1 MPKGLTVAVVAD
13 DLTGAA
19 DTGAQF
25 CAVAGPIRLCPAD
38 REASPDP
45 TGDGG
50 GLCLFTNS
58 RHDPPETAARKAR
71 KAARR
76 IRRHAPRVVYKKIDS
91 CLRGNIGAEAD
102 AMVEALGCRAGF
114 IAPALP
120 GQGRT
125 TENDVHLVGGV
136 PVGESDVARD
146 PLCPVTESRL
156 SRRVAAQSRFRVGH
170 LGLSDVAAGPERLRE
185 AVRTLLDQGC
195 RHVVFDA
202 VEDGHLD
209 AVAAAADGFPGG
221 VLLVGSAGLAA
232 RQAARLRKAGTP
244 AEPHCGERLH
254 RALWVCGSASA
265 LAARQIEVLAGR
277 AGVAPLVLAADR
289 LAAPAGRGDAVER
302 AAAGWTRGVRLLAV
316 SPPGSVGPAA
326 DPGAVAEG
334 LARVASE
341 VASRASPDG
350 IFLTGG
356 DTAEAV
362 WRRLGALGIRL
373 DGEILPGV
381 IRGRWIGGAMDGC
394 TVVTKAGAFG
404 HPETLLELFQTL
416 MERQAT
422 R

>member
-1 MPKGLTVAVVAD
+1 
-13 DLTGAA
+13 
-19 DTGAQF
+19 
-25 CAVAGPIRLCPAD
+25 
-38 REASPDP
+38 
-45 TGDGG
+45 
-50 GLCLFTNS
+50 
-58 RHDPPETAARKAR
+58 
-71 KAARR
+71 
-76 IRRHAPRVVYKKIDS
+76 
-91 CLRGNIGAEAD
+91 
-102 AMVEALGCRAGF
+102 
-114 IAPALP
+114 
-120 GQGRT
+120 
-125 TENDVHLVGGV
+125 
-136 PVGESDVARD
+136 
-146 PLCPVTESRL
+146 
-156 SRRVAAQSRFRVGH
+156 
-170 LGLSDVAAGPERLRE
+170 
-185 AVRTLLDQGC
+185 
-195 RHVVFDA
+195 VVFDA

-302 AAAGWTRGVRLLAV
+302 AAAGWTRGVLLLAV